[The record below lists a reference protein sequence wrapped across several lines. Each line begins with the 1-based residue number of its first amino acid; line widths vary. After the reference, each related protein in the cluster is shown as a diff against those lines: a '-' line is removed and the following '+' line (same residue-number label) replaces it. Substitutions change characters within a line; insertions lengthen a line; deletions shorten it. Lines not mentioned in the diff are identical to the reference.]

1 MFDPGPDD
9 PDRDRSDDDRE
20 RNGPGADPDV
30 TGGLANA
37 AAGINQFVAESL
49 MVALA
54 VIV

>member
-1 MFDPGPDD
+1 MVITQETTE
-9 PDRDRSDDDRE
+9 SLTVL
-20 RNGPGADPDV
+20 DV